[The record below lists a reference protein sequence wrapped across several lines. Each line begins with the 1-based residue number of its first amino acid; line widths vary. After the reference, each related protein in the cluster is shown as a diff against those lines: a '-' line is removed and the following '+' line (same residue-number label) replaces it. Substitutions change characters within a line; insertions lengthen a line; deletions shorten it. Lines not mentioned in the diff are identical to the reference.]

1 MPSRIEVYAIIGD
14 LQMTAPAYGARPGT
28 APERTPARG
37 SAFAVLP
44 TAPGRTPIREIPIYD
59 VERKRFGEFTSSS
72 AERTRLSPAS
82 ARCLRSALRAETNAV
97 SDMDK
102 RDAGPS
108 SEECHKRAGSCGR

>member
-1 MPSRIEVYAIIGD
+1 MPSRKEDYVIMGD
-14 LQMTAPAYGARPGT
+14 LQITAPRTARGRERRPL
-28 APERTPARG
+28 RTPARG

-44 TAPGRTPIREIPIYD
+44 TAPERTPIREIPIYD

-72 AERTRLSPAS
+72 AERARLSPAS
-82 ARCLRSALRAETNAV
+82 ARCLRSALRVETNAV

-102 RDAGPS
+102 QDAGPP